1 MATSFIELFRSIS
14 YHISSSSLSINTL
27 IVLSADHGAAEV
39 PAYLSTL
46 GMKTELVAPK
56 TWDKKPS
63 MLVLKK

>member
-1 MATSFIELFRSIS
+1 
-14 YHISSSSLSINTL
+14 
-27 IVLSADHGAAEV
+27 VLSADHGAAEV